1 MCVGAESMLFAPC
14 LSPPVSTWQ
23 AQACFYAKVR
33 RLAHVSPAPAF
44 TSVVGRPRP
53 VSESENHC
61 VQIVSSPSL
70 EVCKERARLPV
81 GRRPQMAQVGGI
93 RRWDFPGVEPRLCGR
108 SARESHRATLP
119 SLRECFPP
127 LPSSA
132 LKEWEGVER
141 NPVAKRCFLQFLKS
155 LFP

>member
-70 EVCKERARLPV
+70 EVCKESTPAGGEEASDGPGGWDQEVGFPWGRAQAMRPV
-81 GRRPQMAQVGGI
+81 
-93 RRWDFPGVEPRLCGR
+93 C
-108 SARESHRATLP
+108 T
-119 SLRECFPP
+119 
-127 LPSSA
+127 
-132 LKEWEGVER
+132 
-141 NPVAKRCFLQFLKS
+141 
-155 LFP
+155 